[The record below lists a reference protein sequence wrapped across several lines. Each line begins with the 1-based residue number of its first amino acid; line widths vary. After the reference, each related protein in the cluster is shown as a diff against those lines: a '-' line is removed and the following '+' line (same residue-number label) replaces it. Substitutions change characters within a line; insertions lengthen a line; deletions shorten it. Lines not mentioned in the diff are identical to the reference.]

1 MHPLGCLSSEHSG
14 AVSLMALGRFLFDLL
29 DHVKHAILDLL
40 RREVAPAR
48 EWLEDDHLLAAEVLE
63 ADGVSAPAGR

>member
-1 MHPLGCLSSEHSG
+1 
-14 AVSLMALGRFLFDLL
+14 MALGRFLFDLL